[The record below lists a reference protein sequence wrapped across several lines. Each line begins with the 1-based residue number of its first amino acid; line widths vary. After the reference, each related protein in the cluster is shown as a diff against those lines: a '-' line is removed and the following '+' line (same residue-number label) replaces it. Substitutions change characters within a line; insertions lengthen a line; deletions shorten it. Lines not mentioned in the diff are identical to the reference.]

1 MFGHRHRD
9 HESHEVGFWASGR
22 RWRKHFGGGF
32 GGRHGMGGGDMIR
45 AGRMLAQ
52 GDLRL
57 IALALI
63 AEQPRHG
70 YEIIKVLEDK
80 TAGWYSPSPGIVYPT
95 LTYLEEAGYVTAQ
108 AEGAKKLYT
117 ITDPGRAHLDENR
130 DFVDAV
136 LERMSAVG
144 DKVKRMREH
153 FSCGEGD
160 EEEGRG
166 RRRGRGRDRDDDDRS
181 GVPPLVRAALD
192 NLREVAEQVIEG
204 DADAETKVVEL
215 LARAAQEMKK
225 QK

>member
-1 MFGHRHRD
+1 MKKDTYLFSRHHRRHRGEPSFED
-9 HESHEVGFWASGR
+9 ASFPGAWAAR
-22 RWRKHFGGGF
+22 RGWRGHFGPGKGW
-32 GGRHGMGGGDMIR
+32 GGRHGMGGGAMMR

-70 YEIIKVLEDK
+70 YEIIKLLEDK

-108 AEGAKKLYT
+108 VDGAKKLYT
-117 ITDPGRAHLDENR
+117 ITEEGRAYLEENR

-144 DKVKRMREH
+144 EKARRIREH
-153 FSCGEGD
+153 FARPEYEDGEG
-160 EEEGRG
+160 RA
-166 RRRGRGRDRDDDDRS
+166 RRGRGRDRGRDDDRS
-181 GVPPLVRAALD
+181 SVPPLVGAALD
-192 NLREVAEQVIEG
+192 NLRDVAARQIEA
-204 DADAETKVVEL
+204 DADA
-215 LARAAQEMKK
+215 
-225 QK
+225 